1 MNRLHFLNVEDL
13 TLITPS
19 WFRSWQSSH
28 RLAYPTLR
36 AAGRSI
42 ALICLVFVGVQ
53 PMGAAAATGDF
64 KIEHPALGS
73 TIQLETSARFAG
85 SVTSLVFRGKQ
96 FVDAR
101 DHGRELQ
108 SASSFD
114 GLGECF
120 NPTEAGSVADG
131 DKQTTTSKLLAAK
144 VSPNWVATSTDM
156 AFWLPPGY
164 DYKHQCGM
172 TPTVTHAVNK
182 TLTGGHILDKRI
194 ELGEAREANVISD
207 HVTYTV
213 PEAHGSGTFEA
224 ATLYTPI
231 EFSKRYVLNFATREV
246 TPTTVIGEQDSPV
259 ILATA
264 DDKYAVGLFS
274 PILPQPG
281 HPNRGYGTFNFPN
294 TNKINCV
301 FRENPIAAGQKFSYL
316 CEFVVGTLEEVKA
329 TIIKLHSGTA
339 HRSI

>member
-1 MNRLHFLNVEDL
+1 MHTYHSLNVEDM
-13 TLITPS
+13 TLMARS
-19 WFRSWQSSH
+19 WFRSWHSSH
-28 RLAYPTLR
+28 RFAHPVLR
-36 AAGRSI
+36 VAGRGI
-42 ALICLVFVGVQ
+42 AVICLVLVGVY
-53 PMGAAAATGDF
+53 PIRASAATGDF
-64 KIEHPALGS
+64 KIENPALGS

-85 SVTSLVFRGKQ
+85 AVKSVIFRGKQ

-144 VSPNWVATSTDM
+144 VGPNWVATQTDM

-172 TPTVTHAVNK
+172 SPTTTHAVNK
-182 TLTGGHILDKRI
+182 SPTGGHILDKRI
-194 ELGEAREANVISD
+194 ELGEVREANVISD
-207 HVTYTV
+207 HLTFTV

-231 EFSKRYVLNFATREV
+231 DFSRRYVLKLGTQNVE
-246 TPTTVIGEQDSPV
+246 PTTVIGEQDSPV

-264 DDKYAVGLFS
+264 DGMYAVGVYS
-274 PILPQPG
+274 PHLPQEG
-281 HPNRGYGTFNFPN
+281 RGYGTFNFPN

-301 FRENPIAAGQKFSYL
+301 FREKPIAAGQKFSYL

-339 HRSI
+339 H